1 MDGSKKFIQKGYDV
15 MELTIILPLVA
26 LLITFAWGLLIGLR
40 RVRFRFLCVAASFV
54 ISLFAT
60 LMIKNFNPSMAIN
73 ILGASNN
80 DALSR
85 ILQEE
90 GLSGALLQCGG
101 AVAAPWLFLLVFTV
115 LCVISGIICGI
126 LFFVL
131 GFGRKRNFDD
141 GFDYHDSGY
150 VDLVG
155 GYGMYGEIDVH
166 GEMDDDEDTSARR
179 RSGFIRVAIYAAAQ
193 VLLTF
198 FVILTPV
205 VSTLNLI
212 PNVID
217 SVDKI
222 GLVNG
227 EEGKADL
234 LNKTDELNQ
243 TLLVKSYRAMGG
255 DAICDMMATFK
266 VADQKYTLHDE
277 IGVLVDFGLNVSKLK
292 GKQIQ
297 DYTEAEIEVL
307 RAIDDDMRQS
317 VFLPTV
323 SGDLIYLVT
332 DSWLD
337 ESGTSSALVLAK
349 PSFDKDTTSMFADPF
364 YHLVEAF
371 HKDAHN
377 VEALRADFTT
387 LEHTMEILIRS
398 GVIASMNEDQTN
410 SLVELLCKGDTIDQ
424 LLVEFDKNPSF
435 APLTGDIT
443 KIGMRAMGS
452 TLKIPAGATEN
463 ENYEQ
468 FTGDLASKLNDMNSQ
483 GLTAEEQKAQ
493 LTVTIRETY
502 SEQMGENLELS
513 DEVVGLYADVLV
525 KEFEGKEEI
534 TSEDMQKFF
543 DSYSGVQ
550 SDEVA

>member
-1 MDGSKKFIQKGYDV
+1 
-15 MELTIILPLVA
+15 
-26 LLITFAWGLLIGLR
+26 
-40 RVRFRFLCVAASFV
+40 
-54 ISLFAT
+54 
-60 LMIKNFNPSMAIN
+60 MAVN
-73 ILGASNN
+73 ILGGALNN
-80 DALSR
+80 NVLSQ

-90 GLSGALLQCGG
+90 GLSGALLQCIG
-101 AVAAPWLFLLVFTV
+101 AMTAPGIFLLLFTV

-126 LFFVL
+126 LFFVFR
-131 GFGRKRNFDD
+131 FGRKRNSDE
-141 GFDYHDSGY
+141 GFDYHDAGY
-150 VDLVG
+150 VDLIG
-155 GYGMYGEIDVH
+155 DYGMYGEIDVH

-193 VLLTF
+193 VLLTC

-205 VSTLNLI
+205 VSTLNFI
-212 PNVID
+212 PEVID
-217 SVDKI
+217 SV
-222 GLVNG
+222 G
-227 EEGKADL
+227 EMGWVKGEDGKTDL
-234 LNKTDELNQ
+234 LKKTDELNE
-243 TLLVKSYRAMGG
+243 TLLVKSYRALGG
-255 DAICDMMATFK
+255 DAVCNTMATFK

-277 IGVLVDFGLNVSKLK
+277 IGVLADFISNVSKLG

-297 DYTEAEIEVL
+297 DYTDAEIEVL
-307 RAIDDDMRQS
+307 RAIDDDMHKS

-332 DSWLD
+332 DAWLD
-337 ESGTSSALVLAK
+337 VSGTGSALGIAK
-349 PSFDKDTTSMFADPF
+349 PSFDKDTTSMFVDPF
-364 YHLVEAF
+364 NHVLEAF
-371 HKDAHN
+371 HNDAHN

-398 GVIASMNEDQTN
+398 GVIASMNESQTN
-410 SLVELLCKGDTIDQ
+410 SLVELLCKGDTLDQ
-424 LLVEFDKNPSF
+424 LLAEFDKNSSF
-435 APLTGDIT
+435 APLTDDIT

-452 TLKIPAGATEN
+452 TLKIPSGATEN

-502 SEQMGENLELS
+502 SDQMGENLELS

-534 TSEDMQKFF
+534 TPEDMQKFF

-550 SDEVA
+550 SEDAA